1 MANLFGSA
9 LTLAVF
15 GQSHAP
21 ALGCTIEGLPAGYTV
36 DEEQLQR
43 FLDRRAPGNNPTATS
58 RKEADKPEILCG
70 IADGVTCGAPL
81 TAIIRNTNTRSHDY
95 DELRCIPRP
104 GHADY
109 PAYVRYGG
117 HNDIAGGGQFS
128 GRLTAPI
135 CIAGGIAKQILDKLG
150 IHVIAHAQRI
160 ACVDDTPLDPM
171 AYRSEQEHAIL
182 SNALPC
188 IDGRAATRMQENIL
202 AARSEGDSVGGI
214 VECAAYGPV
223 PAGIGEPMFG
233 GIENRI
239 AQMAF
244 GIPAVKGVEFGA
256 GFGSADL
263 KGSENNDPYG
273 MRDSRVTPL
282 SNNAGGCAGGMTT
295 GAPIVWRMAVK
306 PTPSIARPQQSV
318 DLSSGSNAELA
329 VRGRHDP
336 CIVPRAVP
344 VAEAVCAFVLLDAL
358 LQDGAVP
365 RVHGEA

>member
-1 MANLFGSA
+1 MANLFGNA

-21 ALGCTIEGLPAGYTV
+21 AIGCTIEGLPAGYTI
-36 DEEQLQR
+36 DEKQLQR
-43 FLDRRAPGNNPTATS
+43 FLDRRAPGNSATATA

-95 DELRCIPRP
+95 DELRRTPRP
-104 GHADY
+104 GHADF

-128 GRLTAPI
+128 GRLTAPV
-135 CIAGGIAKQILDKLG
+135 CIAGGIAKQILEKLG
-150 IHVIAHAQRI
+150 IRVIAHARRI
-160 ACVDDTPLDPM
+160 AGVDDAPLDTM
-171 AYRSEQEHAIL
+171 AYREEQEQAIL
-182 SNALPC
+182 SHPLPC
-188 IDGRAATRMQENIL
+188 IDGHAAIRMQENIL
-202 AARSEGDSVGGI
+202 SARAEGDSVGGV
-214 VECAAYGPV
+214 VECAAYGAI

-256 GFGSADL
+256 GFDSADL

-273 MRDSRVTPL
+273 VRGDRVAPL
-282 SNNAGGCAGGMTT
+282 TNNAGGCAGGMTT

-318 DLSSGSNAELA
+318 DLTRGKSTELT

-344 VAEAVCAFVLLDAL
+344 IAEAVCAFVLLDAL
-358 LQDGAVP
+358 LQDGSAP
-365 RVHGEA
+365 RVIDEA

>member
-1 MANLFGSA
+1 MANLFGNA

-21 ALGCTIEGLPAGYTV
+21 AIGCTIEGLPAGYAI

-43 FLDRRAPGNNPTATS
+43 FLDRRAPGKSPTATK
-58 RKEADKPEILCG
+58 RKEADKPEVLCG

-95 DELRCIPRP
+95 DKLRRVPRP
-104 GHADY
+104 GHADF

-135 CIAGGIAKQILDKLG
+135 CIAGGIAKQILERLG
-150 IHVIAHAQRI
+150 IRVVAHAQRI
-160 ACVDDTPLDPM
+160 AGVDDAPLDPM
-171 AYRSEQEHAIL
+171 AYREEQERAIL
-182 SNALPC
+182 TNALPC
-188 IDGRAATRMQENIL
+188 IDEHAADGMQESIL
-202 AARSEGDSVGGI
+202 AARSAGDSVGGI
-214 VECAAYGPV
+214 VECAAYGAIPT
-223 PAGIGEPMFG
+223 GIGEPMFG

-256 GFGSADL
+256 GFASADL

-273 MRDSRVTPL
+273 MRGDRVVPL
-282 SNNAGGCAGGMTT
+282 ANNAGGCSGGMTT

-306 PTPSIARPQQSV
+306 PTPSIARPQHSV
-318 DLSSGSNAELA
+318 DLACGSNAELA

-358 LQDGAVP
+358 LQDGAAP
-365 RVHGEA
+365 RVLDEA